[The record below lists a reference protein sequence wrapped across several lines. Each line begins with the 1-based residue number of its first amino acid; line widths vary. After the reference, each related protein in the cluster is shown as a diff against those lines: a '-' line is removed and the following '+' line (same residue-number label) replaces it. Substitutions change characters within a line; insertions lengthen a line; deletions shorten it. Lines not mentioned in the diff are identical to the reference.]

1 MSRTQKRKFKKL
13 KSIEEFDEYL
23 KFKRVRNF
31 IKFDRKIEKRYGIYK
46 NCENEKNLEKI
57 NFYADLFFDKR
68 YSTFLPDNTLQ
79 CDYGKGRSFSDF
91 YLLLSY
97 YFDLNFNHKDI
108 FNFLYHRVLK
118 SAKISRS
125 CYSPRICPN
134 IANVNFGYNYMS
146 DDIRNAL
153 LNKDI
158 NYIKTSH
165 YYKLNRYRCAF
176 SRIFLA
182 NCYFYSKEILNS
194 NNIYLHEYAEI

>member
-1 MSRTQKRKFKKL
+1 
-13 KSIEEFDEYL
+13 
-23 KFKRVRNF
+23 
-31 IKFDRKIEKRYGIYK
+31 
-46 NCENEKNLEKI
+46 
-57 NFYADLFFDKR
+57 
-68 YSTFLPDNTLQ
+68 
-79 CDYGKGRSFSDF
+79 
-91 YLLLSY
+91 
-97 YFDLNFNHKDI
+97 
-108 FNFLYHRVLK
+108 
-118 SAKISRS
+118 
-125 CYSPRICPN
+125 
-134 IANVNFGYNYMS
+134 MS